1 MTRPRDNSKIIV
13 TAKLKYPFE
22 FYAVTLFF
30 VVVFVVILK
39 QMLFDYK
46 TQIEWW
52 LLLLGCL
59 TTFFSI
65 VLIGRH
71 QYKKLVIYT
80 DKLVIRPI
88 FSLQPTIIDNN
99 NITGFELFETA
110 IIGGLGYNIRLITK
124 SNQKIVFPQDNY
136 KNYDKIITG
145 LHKSKLT
152 YLGRH
157 ELQTNYKQTYS
168 KVLKWSAILFPIIY
182 GLFLLLKMT
191 KR

>member
-1 MTRPRDNSKIIV
+1 MTKPKDNDKIIV

-22 FYAVTLFF
+22 FYAATLFF
-30 VVVFVVILK
+30 VFAFVVILK
-39 QMLFDYK
+39 QMLFDDK

-59 TTFFSI
+59 TAFFSV

-71 QYKKLVIYT
+71 QYKKLVIYA
-80 DKLVIRPI
+80 DRLVIRPI
-88 FSLQPTIIDNN
+88 FSLQPTTIENDN
-99 NITGFELFETA
+99 IKGFELFETA
-110 IIGGLGYNIRLITK
+110 IIGDLGYNIRLITK

-152 YLGRH
+152 YLGQH
-157 ELQTNYKQTYS
+157 ELRTNYKQTYS
-168 KVLKWSAILFPIIY
+168 KLLKWSAILFPIIY

-191 KR
+191 K